1 MQFNRFAPDETGHAM
16 KGTFGL
22 GLFAAFS
29 AVVLWGVQLPI
40 GKDVFPVVGAVHV
53 TFIRYGLAT
62 LFLVPVLV
70 FVEGRASLSYRG
82 KVLPAVVFGVIGMCA
97 SPMLVFFGMSLSR
110 AEHAVVIIALQP
122 SITAIIQWY
131 AQGRRPAN
139 FTLACIV
146 CAFCGVLLVVTKG
159 DIAMAGT
166 PRELLGDFIVLCG
179 AACWVIYT
187 MAINRLAG
195 WSALRLTVLTLIPG
209 LAATGIVAGV
219 LVEAGLIDVPG
230 TAALGSVMWE
240 LLYLAIAGVLISML
254 LWTYGTQRIGALNS
268 SLLINF
274 MPVVTFAVR
283 AWQGHPIAAV
293 EVTGAAMVVLA
304 LVANNIY
311 LRMQYLKRSG

>member
-1 MQFNRFAPDETGHAM
+1 M
-16 KGTFGL
+16 KGSFGL
-22 GLFAAFS
+22 GLVAAFS

-40 GKDVFPVVGAVHV
+40 GKDVFHAVDAVHV
-53 TFIRYGLAT
+53 TLIRYGLAT
-62 LFLVPVLV
+62 LFLIPILV
-70 FVEGRASLSYRG
+70 FVEGRGSLSYRG
-82 KVLPAVVFGVIGMCA
+82 KVLPASVFGVVGMCA

-122 SITAIIQWY
+122 SITAIIQWF

-139 FTLACIV
+139 FTLGCIIA
-146 CAFCGVLLVVTKG
+146 AFCGVVLVVTKG
-159 DIAMAGT
+159 DLSMAGT

-179 AACWVIYT
+179 ATCWVIYT

-209 LAATGIVAGV
+209 LLATGLVSATLVASGSI
-219 LVEAGLIDVPG
+219 AVPG
-230 TAALGSVMWE
+230 AEALHSVMWE